1 MDFSI
6 GPTHLDKRLDL
17 SCATT
22 KGVVSTLAMSCMVE
36 TSILKRGFAPGNQKG
51 QETHR
56 KISHQNATVAVATN
70 ERILWINNDLWLV
83 DAFLG

>member
-17 SCATT
+17 SCATA

-36 TSILKRGFAPGNQKG
+36 TSILKRGSAPRNQKG
-51 QETHR
+51 KKHTE
-56 KISHQNATVAVATN
+56 K
-70 ERILWINNDLWLV
+70 
-83 DAFLG
+83 